1 MKAKLRKVL
10 KPNLFPSVSPGRI
23 PPLGGA
29 ARTYW
34 PGKFHGKLLSRS
46 TFPAN
51 SKSVSFPEK
60 LDFALKLV
68 ICKCDDWLLPR
79 ATLFQGIK
87 WRAFFV
93 PGKMKNSPTF
103 RGIFWPFFGS
113 NCFALLFTNFSP
125 FPCKTNKTVALGQG
139 ILCSKINKRL
149 AGRRKTRHI
158 IPILLIDYAT
168 CSRALLLH
176 VTPNSSLINRLRMAM
191 IYFLPSQIIAHIY
204 VRFCQSFG
212 RVLLSTTC
220 YVILGIFS
228 SGKRSRNQWPKFAH
242 KRFPHCAT
250 YVVK

>member
-191 IYFLPSQIIAHIY
+191 ILSSQPNY
-204 VRFCQSFG
+204 
-212 RVLLSTTC
+212 VLL
-220 YVILGIFS
+220 IFTS
-228 SGKRSRNQWPKFAH
+228 VFVKVLVEFYWVRRVMSFWGFSALEKDRETNGRNLLTNDSPIAQLM
-242 KRFPHCAT
+242 
-250 YVVK
+250 